1 MLEILKNYKKLTM
14 TAVVAMMMATNVNA
28 TTTAYMRDVRVLKVG
43 VSTKNEIYANFS
55 LTLMRSCRFKNF
67 DFLVKRDRGNILKAL
82 LYAKSHRER
91 VDIEYEPSTTPY
103 RVGADCKLPIIKM
116 VILK

>member
-14 TAVVAMMMATNVNA
+14 TAVVAMMMATNANA
-28 TTTAYMRDVRVLKVG
+28 TTAYMRDVMVIKVG
-43 VSTKNEIYANFS
+43 VSTKSEVYVSFS
-55 LTLMRSCRFKNF
+55 SMLMRSCRFKNF

-91 VDIEYEPSTTPY
+91 VDVEYEPSTTPY

>member
-1 MLEILKNYKKLTM
+1 MLKTFKNYKKLTM
-14 TAVVAMMMATNVNA
+14 ISVVAMMMATSANA
-28 TTTAYMRDVRVLKVG
+28 NIAKNVRVIRVG
-43 VSTKNEIYANFS
+43 VADKNNIYVDFS
-55 LTLMRSCRFKNF
+55 VSLMRSCKFKNF

-82 LYAKSHRER
+82 LYAKSHRES

-103 RVGADCKLPIIKM
+103 RAEADCKLPIIKM